1 MLQNNWVTEEIKGG
15 TKSYQ
20 RTNENM
26 IYQNLWKTAK
36 AVLRVCSNKGL
47 PQKNKKNLYLE
58 VLENEQMKTKGN
70 KDLVEGRKQEERTV
84 ER

>member
-1 MLQNNWVTEEIKGG
+1 MLRNNWVTEEIKGE

-58 VLENEQMKTKGN
+58 VLEKEQMKTKGN